1 MKAKNDIA
9 NSIFDAQAELDQA
22 RAVINALY
30 IVAEGKSDI
39 YYDGEEMHRA
49 LNVVKRILDGADDA
63 LKKAAQMME

>member
-1 MKAKNDIA
+1 MEVKNDIA
-9 NSIFDAQAELDQA
+9 DSILEARVELDQA

-39 YYDGEEMHRA
+39 YYDSDEMHHA